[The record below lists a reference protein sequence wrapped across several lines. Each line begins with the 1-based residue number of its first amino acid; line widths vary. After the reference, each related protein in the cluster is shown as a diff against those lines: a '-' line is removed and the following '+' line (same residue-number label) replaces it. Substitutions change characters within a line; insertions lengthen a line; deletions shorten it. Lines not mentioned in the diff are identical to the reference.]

1 MNTKLRFYLR
11 GLGIGLVVT
20 TLILM
25 VVRLNT
31 HGGEMT
37 DAQIRERAAELGMV
51 DGNSYS
57 LTDAVSQGKDDESRL
72 NTDVLDKYNTEKPS
86 ETERY
91 GNGEVL
97 LSEEGKEAD
106 TENADADNTD
116 TANSDAENADAD
128 NTDTASSDAENADAV
143 NTDTENTD
151 TENVDTENA
160 GTDAQETDT
169 PDSKDE
175 SGEATD
181 DQKPPVTEETDNK
194 AEDKP
199 ADNPQESVGSGT
211 ITIASGSASETAA
224 AVLEKAGIITDA
236 KDFNLYMCRN
246 GYDRRIHPGTYT
258 IDSGLTYE
266 EICKIIAG

>member
-20 TLILM
+20 TLILV

-106 TENADADNTD
+106 TENADA
-116 TANSDAENADAD
+116 ENAD
-128 NTDTASSDAENADAV
+128 TENADAV

-151 TENVDTENA
+151 TENADTENA

-181 DQKPPVTEETDNK
+181 DQKPPVTEEADNNK
-194 AEDKP
+194 EEDKP
-199 ADNPQESVGSGT
+199 TDNPQESVGSGT

>member
-91 GNGEVL
+91 GDGEVL
-97 LSEEGKEAD
+97 LGEESNETDG
-106 TENADADNTD
+106 ENADD
-116 TANSDAENADAD
+116 
-128 NTDTASSDAENADAV
+128 V

-175 SGEATD
+175 SGEVTD
-181 DQKPPVTEETDNK
+181 DQKPPVTEESDNK
-194 AEDKP
+194 TEDKP
-199 ADNPQESVGSGT
+199 ADNPQGSVGSGT

>member
-72 NTDVLDKYNTEKPS
+72 NTDILDKYNTEKPS

-91 GNGEVL
+91 GDGEVL
-97 LSEEGKEAD
+97 LGEESNETDG
-106 TENADADNTD
+106 ENADD
-116 TANSDAENADAD
+116 
-128 NTDTASSDAENADAV
+128 V

-175 SGEATD
+175 SGEVTD
-181 DQKPPVTEETDNK
+181 DQKPPVTEESDNK
-194 AEDKP
+194 TEDKP

>member
-72 NTDVLDKYNTEKPS
+72 NTDILDKYNTEKPS

-91 GNGEVL
+91 GDGEVL
-97 LSEEGKEAD
+97 LGEESNETDG
-106 TENADADNTD
+106 ENADD
-116 TANSDAENADAD
+116 
-128 NTDTASSDAENADAV
+128 V

-175 SGEATD
+175 SGEVTD
-181 DQKPPVTEETDNK
+181 DQKPPVTEESDNK
-194 AEDKP
+194 TEDKP
-199 ADNPQESVGSGT
+199 ADNPQGSVGSGT

>member
-97 LSEEGKEAD
+97 ISEEGKEAD
-106 TENADADNTD
+106 AENADAENAD
-116 TANSDAENADAD
+116 TENADAD
-128 NTDTASSDAENADAV
+128 NTDTASSDA
-143 NTDTENTD
+143 
-151 TENVDTENA
+151 ENVDTENA

-175 SGEATD
+175 SGEVTD
-181 DQKPPVTEETDNK
+181 DQKPPVTEDVDNNK
-194 AEDKP
+194 EEDKP

>member
-25 VVRLNT
+25 AVRLNT
-31 HGGEMT
+31 HSGELT
-37 DAQIRERAAELGMV
+37 DAEIRERAAALGMV

-57 LTDAVSQGKDDESRL
+57 LTDAVSQGKDEESRL

-86 ETERY
+86 ETESY
-91 GNGEVL
+91 GDGEVL
-97 LSEEGKEAD
+97 LSEESEDAGA
-106 TENADADNTD
+106 ENADSDAENSGAENADTGAKNSDTD
-116 TANSDAENADAD
+116 AANSDAEN
-128 NTDTASSDAENADAV
+128 TAAENTEKEEEKPV
-143 NTDTENTD
+143 NNTQ
-151 TENVDTENA
+151 
-160 GTDAQETDT
+160 G
-169 PDSKDE
+169 
-175 SGEATD
+175 
-181 DQKPPVTEETDNK
+181 
-194 AEDKP
+194 
-199 ADNPQESVGSGT
+199 SVGSGT

-258 IDSGLTYE
+258 IDEGLTYE